1 MVFFLSQKE
10 NEVPDILK
18 KDHAAKKAYNEIL
31 EGLEK
36 ALMLYIYDSGPYPAE
51 EGSQILPFADLSHWA
66 EHDWKLLYP
75 KFEKKRWIVVFI
87 ARGGL
92 QLIDLI
98 ENKIDDFTWTYVKP
112 QTEIRDFEDEAIYME
127 YRDPVFEEKFAD
139 YMEESVSI
147 LFVEDIISTGENV
160 EAVFD
165 LTMEVA
171 EDYNVEV
178 GDVVTLALIS
188 RMRNIGTMPIYGV
201 QTDIQIDLR
210 CSWGNDLPD
219 RIDARDFS
227 ENKEYVDD
235 H

>member
-31 EGLEK
+31 KGLEK
-36 ALMLYIYDSGPYPAE
+36 ALMLYIYDSGPYPQE
-51 EGSQILPFADLSHWA
+51 EGSQILPFADLSLWA
-66 EHDWKLLYP
+66 EHDWKLIYP

-127 YRDPVFEEKFAD
+127 YRDPTFEEKFAD

-171 EDYNVEV
+171 EEYNVEV

-188 RMRNIGTMPIYGV
+188 RIRNIGTMPIYGV

-219 RIDARDFS
+219 RIDARDFT

>member
-10 NEVPDILK
+10 NEIPDILK
-18 KDHAAKKAYNEIL
+18 NDPAAKKAYNEIL
-31 EGLEK
+31 SGLEK
-36 ALMLYIYDSGPYPAE
+36 ALMLYIYDSGPYPPD

-66 EHDWKLLYP
+66 EHDWKSLHP
-75 KFEKKRWIVVFI
+75 KFEKKRWIVVFV
-87 ARGGL
+87 ARGGF

-98 ENKIDDFTWTYVKP
+98 ENKIDDFTWTYIKP
-112 QTEIRDFEDEAIYME
+112 RTELRDFEDESIYLE

-139 YMEESVSI
+139 FMDENVSI
-147 LFVEDIISTGENV
+147 LFIEDIVSTGENLEV
-160 EAVFD
+160 VFD
-165 LTMEVA
+165 HTMEVA
-171 EDYNVEV
+171 EEYNVEV

-227 ENKEYVDD
+227 ENKEYIDD

>member
-10 NEVPDILK
+10 NEIPDILK
-18 KDHAAKKAYNEIL
+18 KDPAARKAYNEIL
-31 EGLEK
+31 SGLEK

-51 EGSQILPFADLSHWA
+51 EGSQILSFSDLSHWA

-87 ARGGL
+87 ARGGF

-98 ENKIDDFTWTYVKP
+98 ENKIDDFTWTYIKP
-112 QTEIRDFEDEAIYME
+112 KNELRDFEDVSIYSE
-127 YRDPVFEEKFAD
+127 YCDPAFEEKFAD
-139 YMEESVSI
+139 HMEDSVSI
-147 LFVEDIISTGENV
+147 LFVEDIVSTGENL
-160 EAVFD
+160 ETALD
-165 LTMEVA
+165 HTMEVA
-171 EDYNVEV
+171 EEYNVEV

-188 RMRNIGTMPIYGV
+188 RMRNLGTMPIYGV

-227 ENKEYVDD
+227 ENKEYIEDR
-235 H
+235 

>member
-10 NEVPDILK
+10 IEVPDVLK

-31 EGLEK
+31 SGLDN
-36 ALMLYIYDSGPYPAE
+36 ALMLYIYDSGPYPPD
-51 EGSQILPFADLSHWA
+51 EGTQILPFADLSHWA
-66 EHDWKLLYP
+66 EQDWKLLFP
-75 KFEKKRWIVVFI
+75 KFEKKRWLVVYV

-98 ENKIDDFTWTYVKP
+98 ENKIDDFAWTYIKP
-112 QTEIRDFEDEAIYME
+112 QTEIRDFEDEGIYSE
-127 YRDPVFEEKFAD
+127 YRDPAFEEKIAD
-139 YMEESVSI
+139 YMEENVSI
-147 LFVEDIISTGENV
+147 LFVEDIISTGENL
-160 EAVFD
+160 ETTFD
-165 LTMEVA
+165 HTMEVA
-171 EDYNVEV
+171 EEYNVEV
-178 GDVVTLALIS
+178 GDVITIALIS
-188 RMRNIGTMPIYGV
+188 RMQNLGTIPIYGV

-227 ENKEYVDD
+227 EIREYVDD

>member
-1 MVFFLSQKE
+1 
-10 NEVPDILK
+10 
-18 KDHAAKKAYNEIL
+18 
-31 EGLEK
+31 
-36 ALMLYIYDSGPYPAE
+36 
-51 EGSQILPFADLSHWA
+51 
-66 EHDWKLLYP
+66 
-75 KFEKKRWIVVFI
+75 
-87 ARGGL
+87 
-92 QLIDLI
+92 
-98 ENKIDDFTWTYVKP
+98 
-112 QTEIRDFEDEAIYME
+112 ME

-165 LTMEVA
+165 LTMEIA
-171 EDYNVEV
+171 EEYNVEV

-219 RIDARDFS
+219 RIDARDFA

>member
-36 ALMLYIYDSGPYPAE
+36 ALMLYIYDSGPYPPE
-51 EGSQILPFADLSHWA
+51 EGSQILPFADLAHWA

-147 LFVEDIISTGENV
+147 LFVDDIISTGENV

-171 EDYNVEV
+171 EEYNVEV

-188 RMRNIGTMPIYGV
+188 RMKNIGTMPIYGV

>member
-36 ALMLYIYDSGPYPAE
+36 ALMLYIYDSGPYPQE

-171 EDYNVEV
+171 EEYNVEV